1 MVDVMA
7 LSLLLKEEGA
17 SVLEGSL
24 RKLGVEVAKTAAGF
38 ASVGFAVNKFVTETT
53 TAQFAVAQLESMLQ
67 STEAVSGQTSY
78 ALQEQAAALQKMTT
92 YSDDAVLEMQSLLL
106 MFDNIQG
113 EIYERSVPAIAD
125 LATTLRMDLSSAAMM
140 VGKALQDPENGLMML
155 NRSTRLFSEEQKKLI
170 EDLAK
175 SGDKIRAQE
184 LILAKLETRFV
195 GAAKAARNT
204 LGGALKALDNAFGDL
219 FEATREST
227 SGMVTAINKVTDALV
242 WLNENMSTLKATAIV
257 LTGVLAAMFS
267 AQLVAMVGAL
277 LAPIGTLATALLAS
291 AAAAGIANTA
301 VAAFSLSIGALKTA
315 LTTLLAG
322 TGFGAV
328 LIGIAGLFAYLNKQL
343 DDTDKIYADLD
354 KREQA
359 RLDKVLADAAAKR
372 KAKQDEQDA
381 IAAVAR
387 EQQKAWDEYRAES
400 AKQRADATFARR
412 VREFQD
418 GVAAAREARKE
429 VETTEQ
435 YLTRMTG
442 AQFGPRPTMT
452 LFQPDEL
459 KAQIAESVT
468 ITNDAI
474 AGMDLTQGIEKMR
487 FGMMKDMLGEGVA
500 DALEGGFAAG
510 LEAALT
516 SGRIGDLWKSLSQ
529 TMVSQIAKMMVNV
542 ALTFIKF
549 GSMIEKIQKFLIANP
564 GVAIAAAVAMLTLA
578 TSLGGGGGKQGER
591 VFAGGAS
598 GLQSAVVPRV
608 TTMTFGST
616 TANMASSSVNAMA
629 PMNITVIGPNDPTA
643 QRAIQELMTKANR
656 RGSV

>member
-1 MVDVMA
+1 MTDVMA

-38 ASVGFAVNKFVTETT
+38 ASIGFAVNKFVTETT
-53 TAQFAVAQLESMLQ
+53 TAQFAVAQLESMLR
-67 STEAVSGQTSY
+67 STEAVSGQTSM
-78 ALQEQAAALQKMTT
+78 ALQEQASALQNMTT
-92 YSDDAVLEMQSLLL
+92 YSDDAVLQMQSLLL

-113 EIYERSVPAIAD
+113 AIYTRAVPAIAD
-125 LATTLRMDLSSAAMM
+125 LATTLGMDLSSAAMM

-155 NRSTRLFSEEQKKLI
+155 NRQTKLFSEEQKKLI
-170 EDLAK
+170 EELAK
-175 SGDKIRAQE
+175 AGEKVKAQE
-184 LILAKLETRFV
+184 LILAKLETRFN

-219 FEATREST
+219 FEASREST
-227 SGMVTAINKVTDALV
+227 SGIVNVLNKLTDMLV
-242 WLNENMSTLKATAIV
+242 KVNDNMSTVKATAIV
-257 LTGVLAAMFS
+257 LGGVLAAMFS

-343 DDTDKIYADLD
+343 DDTNKIYDDLE
-354 KREQA
+354 KQEQA
-359 RLDKVLADAAAKR
+359 RFEKAMADAAAKR

-387 EQQKAWDEYRAES
+387 EQKTAWDEYRAES
-400 AKQRADATFARR
+400 AKQRAEATFARR
-412 VREFQD
+412 VKEFQD
-418 GVAAAREARKE
+418 LVASDRESRKKPETDAEYLAR
-429 VETTEQ
+429 VTG
-435 YLTRMTG
+435 TRL
-442 AQFGPRPTMT
+442 GPRPQMQ
-452 LFQPDEL
+452 LFSPDEL
-459 KAQIAESVT
+459 KKQLADSVT
-468 ITNDAI
+468 ITEDVL
-474 AGMDLTQGIEKMR
+474 AGMDLTKGVEKMR
-487 FGMMKDMLGEGVA
+487 FDMMKDMLGEGVA
-500 DALEGGFAAG
+500 GALEEGFASG

-516 SGRIGDLWKSLSQ
+516 SGRISDLWKSLSQ

-549 GSMIEKIQKFLIANP
+549 GSMIERIQKFLVANP

-598 GLQSAVVPRV
+598 GLQSTVVPRM